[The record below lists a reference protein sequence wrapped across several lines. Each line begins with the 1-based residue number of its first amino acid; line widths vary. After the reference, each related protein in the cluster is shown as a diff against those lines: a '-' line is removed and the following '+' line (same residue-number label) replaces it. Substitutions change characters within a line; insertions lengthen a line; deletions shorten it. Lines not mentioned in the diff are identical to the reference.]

1 MDIKKNKR
9 TIDSVIN
16 LRTGDEINADVFFE
30 QEIGEIWKVRLELE
44 KVIREK
50 ELPYLICYGCYQ

>member
-16 LRTGDEINADVFFE
+16 LRTGNEINA
-30 QEIGEIWKVRLELE
+30 
-44 KVIREK
+44 
-50 ELPYLICYGCYQ
+50 CMSSN